1 MKKYIKEYIPY
12 IIIVV
17 LVVLIRTYI
26 ATPIIVN
33 GDSMDKTL
41 QNGELMILN
50 KITPKYNGYK
60 RFQIVVIKELNTHII
75 KRIIGLPGET
85 ITYEEGILYVNG
97 KKMEDPYAGD
107 YIISDV
113 NTTLA
118 ADEYF
123 VLGDNRPIS
132 NDSRYEAIG
141 NIKEKDIMGTASLVL
156 FPFNKIGF
164 VK

>member
-1 MKKYIKEYIPY
+1 
-12 IIIVV
+12 
-17 LVVLIRTYI
+17 
-26 ATPIIVN
+26 
-33 GDSMDKTL
+33 
-41 QNGELMILN
+41 
-50 KITPKYNGYK
+50 
-60 RFQIVVIKELNTHII
+60 
-75 KRIIGLPGET
+75 
-85 ITYEEGILYVNG
+85 
-97 KKMEDPYAGD
+97 MEDPYAGD